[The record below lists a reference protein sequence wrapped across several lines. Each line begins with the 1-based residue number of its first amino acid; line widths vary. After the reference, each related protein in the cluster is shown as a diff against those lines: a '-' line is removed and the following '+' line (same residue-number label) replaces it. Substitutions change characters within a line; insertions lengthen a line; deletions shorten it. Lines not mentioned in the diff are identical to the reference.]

1 MNNVTAEQGSAVAT
15 LRLSRSQM
23 ISSTDMGR
31 RFAEYL
37 DRARRGQERLFVTRN
52 NGIEAVLIGIED
64 YERLLELEELVETLA
79 VDKLVRARRE
89 EPEVGDLEVL
99 LRKEGL
105 SEDELR
111 RIGPD

>member
-1 MNNVTAEQGSAVAT
+1 MMHVTAEEGGAVAT

-37 DRARRGQERLFVTRN
+37 DRASRGLERLFVTRN
-52 NGIEAVLIGIED
+52 NEIEAVLIGIED
-64 YERLLELEELVETLA
+64 YERLLELEELVEYLA
-79 VDKLVRARRE
+79 SDKLVKARRE

-105 SEDELR
+105 TEDELR
-111 RIGPD
+111 GIDPD